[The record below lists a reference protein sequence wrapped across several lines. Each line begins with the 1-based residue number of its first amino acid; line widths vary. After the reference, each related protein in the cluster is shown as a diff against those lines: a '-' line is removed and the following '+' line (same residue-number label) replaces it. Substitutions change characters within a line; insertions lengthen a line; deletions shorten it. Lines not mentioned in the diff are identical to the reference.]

1 MKSQGKPWKTL
12 EKRHEKRKTLRK
24 TAPSTPRFPMPQ
36 AALVLEKCVM
46 IQCHARGMLARRRT
60 RQLRTAREDKEE
72 LERREATYETPCETA
87 I

>member
-1 MKSQGKPWKTL
+1 
-12 EKRHEKRKTLRK
+12 
-24 TAPSTPRFPMPQ
+24 MPQ